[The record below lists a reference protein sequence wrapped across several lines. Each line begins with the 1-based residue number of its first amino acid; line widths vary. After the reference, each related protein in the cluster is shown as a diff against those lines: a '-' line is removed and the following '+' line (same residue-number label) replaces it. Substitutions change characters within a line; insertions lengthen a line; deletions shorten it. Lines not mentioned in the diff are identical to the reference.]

1 VALPARATTFT
12 FNFTVREIMS
22 NNTASPEFWQRVDA
36 VINLVNDQS
45 EATSPSEAG
54 ASALFAS
61 ARFNAFLLAQS
72 TGSAENMALEKERA
86 LEYFTGQFR
95 EMMVANIDNF
105 IENYAKFMQPNP
117 Q

>member
-1 VALPARATTFT
+1 
-12 FNFTVREIMS
+12 MS
-22 NNTASPEFWQRVDA
+22 NTTASPEFWQRVDA

-45 EATSPSEAG
+45 EASSPSEAG

-61 ARFNAFLLAQS
+61 ARFSAFLLAQS

-95 EMMVANIDNF
+95 EMLVANIDNF
-105 IENYAKFMQPNP
+105 IENYAIFMQQN
-117 Q
+117 QQ